1 MHGCFSLRWECKI
14 PFELPSCNEQIKA
27 ERTRY
32 RPYLTAGAV
41 LKDKTEQKLVQ
52 FFNLQHPPTFT
63 GKVNV
68 FFKWYAKDKRK
79 DKDNIAFAKKY
90 ILDALQKASI
100 IKNDSWNLC
109 TPLDVDFEIDKENAG
124 VLIEIESVEDKEN
137 E

>member
-1 MHGCFSLRWECKI
+1 MRWECRI

-41 LKDKTEQKLVQ
+41 LKDKTEQKLVK
-52 FFNLQHPPTFT
+52 FFNLQHPPTFA

-68 FFKWYAKDKRK
+68 YFKWYAKDKRK
-79 DKDNIAFAKKY
+79 DKDNIAFAQKY

-109 TPLDVDFEIDKENAG
+109 TPLDVGWVVDPQNVG
-124 VLIEIESVEDKEN
+124 VLIEIESINN

>member
-1 MHGCFSLRWECKI
+1 MRWECRI

-27 ERTRY
+27 ERARY

-41 LKDKTEQKLVQ
+41 LKDKTEKDLIK
-52 FFNLQHPPTFT
+52 FFNLQRPPTFA

-68 FFKWYAKDKRK
+68 YFKWFAKDKRK

-90 ILDALQKASI
+90 ILDALQRAGI
-100 IKNDSWNLC
+100 IENDCWNLC
-109 TPLDVDFEIDKENAG
+109 TPFDVDFAIDKKQAG
-124 VLIEIESVEDKEN
+124 VLIQIESVEDKEN